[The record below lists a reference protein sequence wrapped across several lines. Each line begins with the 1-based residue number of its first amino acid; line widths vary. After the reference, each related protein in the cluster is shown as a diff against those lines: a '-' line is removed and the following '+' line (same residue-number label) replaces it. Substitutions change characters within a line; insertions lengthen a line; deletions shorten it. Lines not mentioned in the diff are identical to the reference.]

1 MASFKLPL
9 APFWASPFRPFCALG
24 MAYGIVLMALWVA
37 AQSGYARSAA
47 RRAVRRSCGTATR

>member
-24 MAYGIVLMALWVA
+24 MAYGILLMVLWVA
-37 AQSGYARSAA
+37 AQSQA
-47 RRAVRRSCGTATR
+47 TALPHGAP